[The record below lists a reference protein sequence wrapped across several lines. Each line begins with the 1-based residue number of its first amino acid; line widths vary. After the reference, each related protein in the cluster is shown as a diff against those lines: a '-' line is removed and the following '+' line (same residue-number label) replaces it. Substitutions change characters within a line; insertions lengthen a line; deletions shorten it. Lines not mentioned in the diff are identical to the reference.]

1 MREIRYWNSRAFR
14 RIYGRDP
21 AAKGFPKQD
30 AEGFYLAMGYRIR
43 LDDGLP
49 EDGEPC
55 REPSAPAAGR
65 RSAARRV
72 LPPRGDE
79 GGGAE
84 GRRVSFRNFGYAGGF
99 DGYEGR
105 MIRKPETA

>member
-14 RIYGRDP
+14 RIYGRDE

-49 EDGEPC
+49 EDGEPSP
-55 REPSAPAAGR
+55 EPSVPVAGR
-65 RSAARRV
+65 RSAPRRNR
-72 LPPRGDE
+72 PQRRDD

-84 GRRVSFRNFGYAGGF
+84 ARRVSFRNFGYAGGF

-105 MIRKPETA
+105 MIRKPEPA